1 MAGGRRVGAL
11 VALVVG
17 LVPAA
22 GAGCALPPPPGGGIG
37 GGGGSPVA
45 VTVTRLVTPD
55 GRPLLGAENIND
67 AGQVAALWLAP
78 SPATTREWF
87 LWRGGDATRIE
98 PVLPFADVA
107 DLSARGQVVGHY
119 GPPFGEVDAFSWQA
133 GRWTRLDDLGGHASA
148 EAVNDRGQILGRVTP
163 ASGGGP
169 RPVVWDGPDMVTLD
183 PVTSGLDLVDINNR
197 GQALLNIEG
206 QAVVWQVGGGITP
219 LGTLGGD
226 RSDGNDINEAGEVAG
241 MSTTPSGEYHA
252 FVWRDGRMTDLGTLG
267 GDSSVGRAINEA
279 GQVVGGA
286 TTPDG
291 RSHPVLWGRD
301 GRPAALGSLGGDWG
315 LAMGLNERGQVVG
328 ESRTASGHQ
337 HAFLWQRGRMTD
349 LSALVSPES
358 EIGSAGDINERG
370 QIAGMTTVPD
380 PSAEDQ
386 PAVGVVWTAPGR
398 LAGQPVA
405 RSRGS

>member
-17 LVPAA
+17 LVPVV
-22 GAGCALPPPPGGGIG
+22 GAGCALAPPPTGGSG
-37 GGGGSPVA
+37 GGGTPAA
-45 VTVTRLVTPD
+45 VTVTRLIAPD
-55 GRPLLGAENIND
+55 GRPLFGAERIND
-67 AGQVAALWLAP
+67 AGQVTAQLLTRR
-78 SPATTREWF
+78 PATTQEWF

-98 PVLPFADVA
+98 PVLPTFVNVA
-107 DLSARGQVVGHY
+107 DLSARGQVVGAY
-119 GPPFGEVDAFSWQA
+119 GSPFGEIDAFSWQA
-133 GRWTRLDDLGGHASA
+133 GRWTQLDDLGGQASA
-148 EAVNDRGQILGRVTP
+148 EAVNDRGQILGWVAP

-169 RPVVWDGPDMVTLD
+169 RPVVWDGPDMITLD
-183 PVTSGLDLVDINNR
+183 PVSSGLDLVDINNR
-197 GQALLNIEG
+197 GQALLTIRG

-226 RSDGNDINEAGEVAG
+226 RSHGNDINEAGEVTG
-241 MSTTPSGEYHA
+241 MSTTPAGEYHA

-279 GQVVGGA
+279 GQVAGGA
-286 TTPDG
+286 TAPDG

-301 GRPAALGSLGGDWG
+301 GRPAILGSLGGDWG
-315 LAMGLNERGQVVG
+315 SAMALNEQGQVVG
-328 ESRTASGHQ
+328 DSRTASGHQ
-337 HAFLWQRGRMTD
+337 HAFLWQGGRMTD

-358 EIGSAGDINERG
+358 EFGWARDINERG
-370 QIAGMTTVPD
+370 QIAGMTRVPD

-386 PAVGVVWTAPGR
+386 PGVGVVWTAPGR

-405 RSRGS
+405 RSRGI